1 MNETIKTLKETLEGS
16 FLQPNINANIG
27 STERI
32 LSVVTG
38 AYFTFSG
45 LKNVFSH
52 PLIAIGEITLGG
64 SLLKRGVTG
73 YCNVTA
79 KMDEQKYTDI
89 SIVGV
94 VNNSGNL

>member
-1 MNETIKTLKETLEGS
+1 MNETIKSLKETLEGS

-32 LSVVTG
+32 LSVATG
-38 AYFTFSG
+38 AYFAFAG

-73 YCNVTA
+73 FCSVTA
-79 KMDEQKYTDI
+79 KFEEQKFNDI
-89 SIVGV
+89 SMVGV
-94 VNNSGNL
+94 RDNAGNL

>member
-1 MNETIKTLKETLEGS
+1 MNETIKSIKETLEGS
-16 FLQPNINANIG
+16 FLQPNINANLG

-32 LSVVTG
+32 LSVAAG
-38 AYFTFSG
+38 AYFAFAG

-73 YCNVTA
+73 YCGVTA
-79 KMDEQKYTDI
+79 KFEEQKFNDV
-89 SIVGV
+89 SMVGV
-94 VNNSGNL
+94 SNNSGNL